1 MEYIYGPIKSRRLGL
16 SLGISLV
23 TRKVCSFDCIYCQL
37 GKTTDRTAERKEY
50 LSIEKILEEIKLWIK
65 DNPAQANKLD
75 YMTFSG
81 YGEPTLNINFGQL
94 ITRIKDLLSVKVAVI
109 TNSTFLNDPLIRQGL
124 LNADLIVPSLD
135 AAEQEI
141 FEKIDA
147 PAAGIKIE
155 DIISGLIAL
164 RKEFPGKIW
173 LEIMLV
179 EGINDSI
186 EQIKKLKQIADK
198 INPDKI
204 QLNSPIRKTKEQDI
218 SCLAPEK
225 LRKIKEIFG
234 DKCEII

>member
-1 MEYIYGPIKSRRLGL
+1 MEYIYGPIKSRRLGV

-23 TRKVCSFDCIYCQL
+23 PRKVCSFDCIYCQL
-37 GKTTDRTAERKEY
+37 GKTTDKTAQRKDY
-50 LSIEKILEEIKLWIK
+50 LEIEKILEEIKLWAER
-65 DNPAQANKLD
+65 NPEEAKNLD

-81 YGEPTLNINFGQL
+81 YGEPTLNINFAQL
-94 ITRIKDLLSVKVAVI
+94 ITGIKELLPVKVAVI
-109 TNSTFLNDPLIRQGL
+109 TNSTFLNDPLIRRGL

-155 DIISGLIAL
+155 DVISGLIAL

-173 LEIMLV
+173 LEIMLIKGV
-179 EGINDSI
+179 NDSI

-204 QLNSPIRKTKEQDI
+204 QLNSPVRKRQEQNV
-218 SCLAPEK
+218 SSLSPEK
-225 LRKIKEIFG
+225 LKEIREIFG

>member
-1 MEYIYGPIKSRRLGL
+1 MEYIYGPIKSRRLGV

-23 TRKVCSFDCIYCQL
+23 TRKACSFDCIYCQL
-37 GKTTDRTAERKEY
+37 GKTTDKTAERKEY
-50 LSIEKILEEIKLWIK
+50 IPIDKILEEIKLWIRG
-65 DNPAQANKLD
+65 NPAEARKLD

-94 ITRIKDLLSVKVAVI
+94 IIKIKELLPVRVAVI
-109 TNSTFLNDPLIRQGL
+109 TNSTFLNDPSVRKEL
-124 LNADLIVPSLD
+124 LSADLIVPSLD
-135 AAEQEI
+135 AVEQEI

-147 PAAGIKIE
+147 PAAGINVE
-155 DIISGLIAL
+155 EIISGLIAL

-179 EGINDSI
+179 EGVNDSI
-186 EQIKKLKQIADK
+186 VHVRKLKQTAER

-218 SCLAPEK
+218 SCLALEK
-225 LRKIKEIFG
+225 LREIKEIFG